1 MYAYNPIRRDQQRL
15 NHISTAKHIGDLS
28 QQVQLG
34 NTECVQTITGLRPEM
49 TNILALVRPVANEMP
64 KISTTL
70 SALISSVD
78 QLVRIAYVCHC
89 STKLINH
96 QEQRISDISPIR
108 VSAKAIE
115 EDIGQ
120 ICSLRQRMKRGGSK
134 DFAKRSQYS
143 PFCHCRPQTEEA
155 TIFSKTSHGHGHS
168 SIKRTRV
175 REHSSECWL
184 GAYGNTRTILL
195 LRLSMCSLLLRRKFD
210 FAIEVR
216 RGTGT
221 LWISPA
227 LQTYRIVDVCSPGFN
242 LIVEFMRE
250 RKWMQSSAADYFWK
264 QLLNLFQHGEAS
276 PFDRLPN
283 GITLLHVCVLFHS
296 CYILLNA

>member
-1 MYAYNPIRRDQQRL
+1 MYAYNPICRDQQRL
-15 NHISTAKHIGDLS
+15 DHISTAKQFGDLA

-34 NTECVQTITGLRPEM
+34 NTECVQTITELRPGI
-49 TNILALVRPVANEMP
+49 TDLLTFVRPVANEIP
-64 KISTTL
+64 KISSTL

-78 QLVRIAYVCHC
+78 QLVRTTDVYYC
-89 STKLINH
+89 STNLTYY

-115 EDIGQ
+115 DDIDK
-120 ICSLRQRMKRGGSK
+120 ICSLRQRVKRGGSK
-134 DFAKRSQYS
+134 DFAKRSQYFS
-143 PFCHCRPQTEEA
+143 FCHCRPQTEES
-155 TIFSKTSHGHGHS
+155 TIFSKTSDRHGHS
-168 SIKRTRV
+168 SIIRTRV
-175 REHSSECWL
+175 REHSSGCWL
-184 GAYGNTRTILL
+184 GAYGNTRTKLL

-210 FAIEVR
+210 FAIEIR

-227 LQTYRIVDVCSPGFN
+227 LQTYRIVDICSPGFS
-242 LIVEFMRE
+242 LISEFWRE
-250 RKWMQSSAADYFWK
+250 DKWRQSSAVDYLWK

-276 PFDRLPN
+276 PFDRLTN
-283 GITLLHVCVLFHS
+283 GVTLLHVCALFHS